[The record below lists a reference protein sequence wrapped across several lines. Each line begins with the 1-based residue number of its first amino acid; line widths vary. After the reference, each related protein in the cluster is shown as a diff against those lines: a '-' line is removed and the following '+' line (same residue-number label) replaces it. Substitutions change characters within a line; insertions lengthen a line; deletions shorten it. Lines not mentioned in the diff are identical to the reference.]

1 MIPPPVRAINEQ
13 DGDVP
18 GVASCGLNAS
28 AFQYY
33 AGTTHLVH
41 FAAKPFVDHES
52 FEASQRV
59 RIYRYDPNVPNFETS
74 TLAIEHSSHEFHPA
88 KINGSLSTPFNA
100 YVYSV
105 PITPPLPAGSVIFAR
120 LRMYNRAGVS
130 IESDSRPIM
139 LDDTRPQHPSLS
151 SCEEADSIQVG
162 LNHWLQ
168 RNQSGISVC
177 WPAPGFETPVCGS
190 SSGRSRSS
198 PTTHA
203 SHYDQ
208 AAGQVWNSFG
218 PFVAATS
225 DDKLFG
231 PTAVSS
237 LLDDG
242 RYRRS
247 AAELQVGVLQGSRY
261 RFALRAINRAGLQS
275 LDPSLDAFAASQWSV
290 HAGAGGSQQGVT
302 IDIDNAAPTCSG
314 LVRLCD
320 PALTPSTGSTTR
332 CHLHPSTR
340 QWNCQAPNDLAFLG
354 GRWALQN
361 PYQVFTRL
369 DDVRGGSSG
378 CSGASTS
385 LKPACVLLSSRPS
398 F

>member
-1 MIPPPVRAINEQ
+1 MTCR
-13 DGDVP
+13 
-18 GVASCGLNAS
+18 GVASCRLNAS

-59 RIYRYDPNVPNFETS
+59 HIYRYDPNVPNFETS

-177 WPAPGFETPVCGS
+177 WPAPGFRDPE
-190 SSGRSRSS
+190 SGIWKLEWQVSFLTNNSYLPGTMIKPR
-198 PTTHA
+198 
-203 SHYDQ
+203 
-208 AAGQVWNSFG
+208 AGVWNSFG

-237 LLDDG
+237 LWMTAAIGDLPQSCKLECSRAVAIDL
-242 RYRRS
+242 RY
-247 AAELQVGVLQGSRY
+247 V
-261 RFALRAINRAGLQS
+261 
-275 LDPSLDAFAASQWSV
+275 
-290 HAGAGGSQQGVT
+290 
-302 IDIDNAAPTCSG
+302 
-314 LVRLCD
+314 
-320 PALTPSTGSTTR
+320 PSTAPAYRASIPASTR
-332 CHLHPSTR
+332 SQPANGPSTPVP
-340 QWNCQAPNDLAFLG
+340 A
-354 GRWALQN
+354 
-361 PYQVFTRL
+361 
-369 DDVRGGSSG
+369 VRSK
-378 CSGASTS
+378 A
-385 LKPACVLLSSRPS
+385 
-398 F
+398 